1 MLRVIDLDFK
11 NILKNIDIE
20 VRDNEIVSIIA
31 ANNVGKT
38 LLCNILNT
46 TVSTTSNIY
55 LNNYDINENK
65 HNYLRRISFIP
76 ESFFFINDLVYQEI
90 KMPLYNLNF
99 NIKEINEMYRKVVKY
114 LNIQY
119 LCDKSIK
126 ELNNY
131 EKFLI
136 YLAKSLITKPKII
149 IIDDVFKN
157 LDKNYYTQIFL
168 LLNKLKKHTSFLI
181 TSIYFDP
188 ILYSDYVYYLEN
200 KTIKYKGK
208 KEKIFKLDNEL
219 VKGNININDI
229 ILSSLALNCYE
240 VMDTVVRDKEELV
253 DILW

>member
-1 MLRVIDLDFK
+1 MLKIINLDFK

-38 LLCNILNT
+38 LLCNIVNT
-46 TVSTTSNIY
+46 TIKTTSNIF
-55 LNNYDINENK
+55 LNDYEINLNK

-90 KMPLYNLNF
+90 KMPLYNLNL
-99 NIKEINEMYRKVVKY
+99 NIKEINEKY
-114 LNIQY
+114 EEVIKFLDINY
-119 LCDKSIK
+119 LSNKTIK
-126 ELNNY
+126 ELSVY
-131 EKFLI
+131 EKFLVF
-136 YLAKSLITKPKII
+136 LAKALITKPKLI
-149 IIDDVFKN
+149 IIDDVFKSI
-157 LDKNYYTQIFL
+157 DKEDYKKVFIL
-168 LLNKLKKHTSFLI
+168 LEKIKKDCSVLI

-188 ILYSDYVYYLEN
+188 ILCSDYVYYLED

-219 VKGNININDI
+219 VKGNIKIDDV

-240 VMDTVVRDKEELV
+240 VMNKVVRDKEELV

>member
-1 MLRVIDLDFK
+1 MLKIINLEFK

-20 VRDNEIVSIIA
+20 VRDNEIVSVIA

-38 LLCNILNT
+38 LLCNIVNT
-46 TVSTTSNIY
+46 TIKTTSNIF
-55 LNNYDINENK
+55 LNDYEINLNK

-90 KMPLYNLNF
+90 KMPLYNLNL
-99 NIKEINEMYRKVVKY
+99 NIKEINEKY
-114 LNIQY
+114 EEVIKFLDINY
-119 LCDKSIK
+119 LSNKTIK
-126 ELNNY
+126 ELSVY
-131 EKFLI
+131 EKFLVF
-136 YLAKSLITKPKII
+136 LAKALITKPKLI
-149 IIDDVFKN
+149 IIDDVFKSI
-157 LDKNYYTQIFL
+157 DKEDYKKVFIL
-168 LLNKLKKHTSFLI
+168 LEKIKKDCSVLI

-188 ILYSDYVYYLEN
+188 ILYSDYVYYLKD

-219 VKGNININDI
+219 VKGNIKIDDV

-240 VMDTVVRDKEELV
+240 VMNKVVRDKEELV